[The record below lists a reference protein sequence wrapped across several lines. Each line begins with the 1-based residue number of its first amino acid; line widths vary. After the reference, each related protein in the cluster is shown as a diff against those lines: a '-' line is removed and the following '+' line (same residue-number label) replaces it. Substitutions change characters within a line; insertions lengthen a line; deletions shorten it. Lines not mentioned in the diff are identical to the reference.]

1 MAENTPT
8 EAARLPPEADSCAVK
23 PRVLF
28 ITPAAFNHVTGGGI
42 TFSALFRGWPG
53 DRLATVHSDTVPTA
67 DDVCSRYYRLGHDEL
82 ARWPRFLASA
92 PDAAAPLAT
101 PLPGR
106 PPVARRARRWIAG
119 NGWPDC
125 GRLTAGL
132 EAWIAAFEPELVY
145 TILGTIGMMELVDAV
160 RRRFEL
166 PLVVHFMDDWPS
178 HLYRGGML
186 SFAARARM
194 QVLVRRLVDAAAERM
209 AIGDAMAEAYAQRY
223 GVPFSAFQNAVDMD
237 AVDSWTGVGRA
248 GEGSAK
254 VLRVVYAG
262 ALFDN
267 AQAQSVIDVAR
278 AAAALSAGGLDI
290 RFDVYSPSHLA
301 ERFRPLIETA
311 PCVRLLDTIE
321 EDARFFGAIAAA
333 DILVLPVNFDA
344 ESMRLVRYSMP
355 TKLPAYLAS
364 GTPVLVYGPPGLAQV
379 EDARRHGWG
388 HVVDR
393 RGVDEVSAALARL
406 AGDADL
412 RKTLATRARE
422 LAIERHDAA
431 KVRRAFQSRLAAA
444 AGNDAGH
451 IAARRAAGKEA
462 AMTRGAG

>member
-1 MAENTPT
+1 MTIAGF
-8 EAARLPPEADSCAVK
+8 
-23 PRVLF
+23 PRTLF

-42 TFSALFRGWPG
+42 TFSTLFRGWPG
-53 DRLATVHSDTVPTA
+53 DRLATMHSDTVPTV
-67 DDVCSRYYRLGHDEL
+67 DDVCRRYYRLGHDEL
-82 ARWPRFLASA
+82 ARWPRFLAAA
-92 PDAAAPLAT
+92 PDTPGPPAAAPPA
-101 PLPGR
+101 GR
-106 PPVARRARRWIAG
+106 PAIGRRAKRWIAG

-125 GRLTAGL
+125 GRLIPRL
-132 EAWIAAFEPELVY
+132 ESWIAAFEPELVY

-160 RRRFEL
+160 RRRFAL

-194 QVLVRRLVDAAAERM
+194 QALVRRLVDVAAERM

-237 AVDSWTGVGRA
+237 AIDSWAGTGRA
-248 GEGSAK
+248 GKGTASG
-254 VLRVVYAG
+254 LHVVYAG

-278 AAAALSAGGLDI
+278 AVAALSARGLDI
-290 RFDVYSPSHLA
+290 RFDLYSPSHLA

-311 PCVRLLDTIE
+311 PCVRLHDAIE
-321 EDARFFGAIAAA
+321 DDARFFGTIAAA

-344 ESMRLVRYSMP
+344 DSVRLVRYSMP

-393 RGVDEVSAALARL
+393 RGVDEVSAALAKL
-406 AGDADL
+406 SGDPDL
-412 RKTLATRARE
+412 RRTLAARART
-422 LAIERHDAA
+422 LAVERHDAA

-444 AGNDAGH
+444 AGDSAGRT
-451 IAARRAAGKEA
+451 AAHHAAEREA